1 MPDRQVTLE
10 VQRQTGDA
18 LPHLEDPPGGWLRNF
33 LRVFSNASQHPLGCC
48 ALPPPPRHSR
58 CSQSA
63 LYQPQPGNSPWWEGG
78 KSSTS
83 KRKSVFLLLGQ
94 HTPTTL
100 CVVYDHGVNQTEWI
114 KRIFS
119 FTVRSLGLLKGRH
132 SKDEHAGTKVHHYCD
147 GCHLEVLVEKPAF
160 YGIQHWTFHG
170 LLPGR
175 RLIAFSCL
183 WNNI

>member
-1 MPDRQVTLE
+1 MLCLSWKIRRGAGWGISSGCSLMPLSILWVAVLSP
-10 VQRQTGDA
+10 
-18 LPHLEDPPGGWLRNF
+18 PHT
-33 LRVFSNASQHPLGCC
+33 
-48 ALPPPPRHSR
+48 HSR

-83 KRKSVFLLLGQ
+83 KRKSVYLLLGQ
-94 HTPTTL
+94 HTPTL

-114 KRIFS
+114 KGIFP
-119 FTVRSLGLLKGRH
+119 FTVCSLGLLKGRH

-147 GCHLEVLVEKPAF
+147 GCHLEVLVEKPSF

-175 RLIAFSCL
+175 RLLLAASEIIFKFFIG
-183 WNNI
+183 NVD